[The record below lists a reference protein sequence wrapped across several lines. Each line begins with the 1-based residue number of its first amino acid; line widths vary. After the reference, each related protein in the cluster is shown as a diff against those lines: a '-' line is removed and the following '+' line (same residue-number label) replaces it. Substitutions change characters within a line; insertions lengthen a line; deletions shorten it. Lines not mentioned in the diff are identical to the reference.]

1 MWKNYDTTDDE
12 TDEFYGYVVGYRNGY
27 VIGYHNGTKA
37 YHDSDDSDN
46 SDSDSESESESESEG
61 RREVV
66 DEKLA
71 ALIAMFGEEKAKEMM
86 CLSVKIDEEKAS
98 RITK

>member
-46 SDSDSESESESESEG
+46 SDSDSESESESSDGEYKNIDIYDFLLTCIG
-61 RREVV
+61 IVGMIH
-66 DEKLA
+66 
-71 ALIAMFGEEKAKEMM
+71 LIISSYI
-86 CLSVKIDEEKAS
+86 L
-98 RITK
+98 

>member
-46 SDSDSESESESESEG
+46 SESESSDGEYKNIDIYDFLLTCIG
-61 RREVV
+61 IVGMIH
-66 DEKLA
+66 
-71 ALIAMFGEEKAKEMM
+71 LIISSYI
-86 CLSVKIDEEKAS
+86 L
-98 RITK
+98 

>member
-46 SDSDSESESESESEG
+46 SDSDSESESESESESSDG
-61 RREVV
+61 EYKNIDIYDFLLTCIGIVGMIH
-66 DEKLA
+66 
-71 ALIAMFGEEKAKEMM
+71 LIISSYI
-86 CLSVKIDEEKAS
+86 L
-98 RITK
+98 